1 MTVSAM
7 GRNTRKKSSES
18 NFNFAKWC
26 QASSLDKTSV
36 KLLKDNGLNEEQTLL
51 LLKPK
56 DLTVLQLSLGQE
68 LLLSQAL
75 QEMGAKHFQE
85 VSDPKSAASVA
96 EDDNHDDEDQD
107 EVETATAN
115 KELPKD
121 PLLVAGAE
129 LDALLGGVSL
139 AQPNQHDGSN
149 WTPKTLDP
157 APVTDAY
164 DPRILLTAKSS
175 SGRKAEKIYNF
186 LPEKVQQRIQRRKRE
201 RMVLSQCE
209 DGRISLL
216 QNDEEQ
222 YNISISEW
230 GAANMKLM
238 AHLLSK
244 GDLQRC
250 QVEYY
255 LSYTMQVFQLADSY
269 DWNSVLMFDSRY
281 RDLQA
286 AHNFLWGDMRMA
298 LQLQLLTPKR
308 FHPSG
313 QSQPSKGAANP
324 KVECKMWNNSNGS
337 YCAYGTSC
345 RFLHKDLPPKGH
357 KDSKNDS
364 Q

>member
-1 MTVSAM
+1 M
-7 GRNTRKKSSES
+7 GRTTRRKSSPD
-18 NFNFAKWC
+18 NFDFTKWC
-26 QASSLDKTSV
+26 QASSLSKASI
-36 KLLKDNGLNEEQTLL
+36 KLLKDNGLSDQQTLL
-51 LLKPK
+51 LLEPK
-56 DLTVLQLSLGQE
+56 DIHVLQLALGQE
-68 LLLSQAL
+68 LLLRQAL
-75 QEMGAKHFQE
+75 KEFGAPAFQQADDPAQRDTSVTDE
-85 VSDPKSAASVA
+85 EEGKARDDGAPAMKEDPKNA
-96 EDDNHDDEDQD
+96 
-107 EVETATAN
+107 
-115 KELPKD
+115 
-121 PLLVAGAE
+121 LLAAGAE
-129 LDALLGGVSL
+129 LDALLSGVSL
-139 AQPNQHDGSN
+139 DQPREDSAHK
-149 WTPKTLDP
+149 WTSKDP
-157 APVTDAY
+157 APTTDAY
-164 DPRILLTAKSS
+164 DPRILLTAKPA
-175 SGRKAEKIYNF
+175 SGRKAEKIFNF
-186 LPEKVQQRIQRRKRE
+186 LPEKVKERIQRKKRE

-216 QNDEEQ
+216 QNNDEH

-244 GDLQRC
+244 GDLERS

-255 LSYTMQVFQLADSY
+255 LSYTMQVFQLADTY

-308 FHPSG
+308 SYTSV

-324 KVECKMWNNSNGS
+324 KVECRMWNNSNGL

-345 RFLHKDLPPKGH
+345 RFLHKDIPPKGH
-357 KDSKNDS
+357 KDSKNDN